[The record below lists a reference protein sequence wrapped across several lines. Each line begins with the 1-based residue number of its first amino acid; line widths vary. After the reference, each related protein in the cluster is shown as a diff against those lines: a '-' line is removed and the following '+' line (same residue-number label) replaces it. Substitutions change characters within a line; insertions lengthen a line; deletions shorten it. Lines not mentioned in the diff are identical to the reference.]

1 MYVETG
7 VPFLLDESDTLLAY
21 EKKAKTES
29 VTCDDVLLSCI
40 SSLDHVQQLDIIY
53 RTCYMTATGAVCVC
67 VLIPLYMF
75 IMFAL
80 YARVLNILIV
90 VNISRFIVFV

>member
-21 EKKAKTES
+21 EKKAKTEY

-53 RTCYMTATGAVCVC
+53 RTCYIVTATGALCVC
-67 VLIPLYMF
+67 FNSFTYVYYVCF
-75 IMFAL
+75 ICTCVKYINCGTYL
-80 YARVLNILIV
+80 
-90 VNISRFIVFV
+90 